1 MKLLISTF
9 AGLLALALAIHA
21 MANDFSTNIPMRNGG
36 AATFYITAQ
45 AGELKEMEFM
55 VDTGSGYMTIN
66 EETLNALQNAE
77 QAEYKRMLQGV
88 LANGTE
94 VTVPV
99 YQLKQFNIGGGCLLK
114 DVEAAVFPGK
124 TRQIIGLNALK
135 QAGPFIFSFD
145 PPNLILSNCP
155 GNEALQQPTQEMISQ
170 AKKALS
176 TQRLRLSKSDVTNPV
191 VN

>member
-1 MKLLISTF
+1 MKLVLSTF
-9 AGLLALALAIHA
+9 ATLLALTLTFNAL
-21 MANDFSTNIPMRNGG
+21 ANDFNTKVPMRNGG
-36 AATFYITAQ
+36 AATFYISAQ
-45 AGELKEMEFM
+45 PGQLNEMDFM

-66 EETLNALQNAE
+66 EDTLEALQKTD
-77 QAEYKRMLQGV
+77 QAQFKRMLQGV

-94 VTVPV
+94 ITVPV
-99 YQLKQFNIGGGCLLK
+99 YQLKQFNIGGGCLIK

-155 GNEALQQPTQEMISQ
+155 DAGVLPVASHEVITQ
-170 AKKALS
+170 AKKAIS
-176 TQRLRLSKSDVTNPV
+176 EYQAPTANSV